1 MEVNTAASVSAAVW
15 ESFFVKTVKHVN
27 TKEDRYYY
35 QSRNRCVASALC
47 LLFLTWRRL
56 SWNICSALEMK
67 SLPSVGTCLYHS
79 IFNLRSFI
87 IPLVNA
93 SKPLSLFYSFR
104 ISILLR
110 LDLPGQPSKFHCPL
124 IMSSN
129 FFFFFGGGYQEYYLQ
144 LLNISFWLCGVFAV
158 VFLNVM
164 ELSNSDQCSYYL
176 SLLHLMQAISSFMFW
191 KYEAHIFQAFVPIIE
206 VPILGRLFSCV
217 FLW

>member
-1 MEVNTAASVSAAVW
+1 MIKLRGGKKLKFNLNPHTKKKSIWINTLNRNYNIIKLEVNTAASVSAAVW

-56 SWNICSALEMK
+56 SWNICSALELK

-129 FFFFFGGGYQEYYLQ
+129 FFLGGGVSRI
-144 LLNISFWLCGVFAV
+144 LLTASK
-158 VFLNVM
+158 
-164 ELSNSDQCSYYL
+164 
-176 SLLHLMQAISSFMFW
+176 HL
-191 KYEAHIFQAFVPIIE
+191 
-206 VPILGRLFSCV
+206 ILAMWCV
-217 FLW
+217 CCCFFKCNGTF